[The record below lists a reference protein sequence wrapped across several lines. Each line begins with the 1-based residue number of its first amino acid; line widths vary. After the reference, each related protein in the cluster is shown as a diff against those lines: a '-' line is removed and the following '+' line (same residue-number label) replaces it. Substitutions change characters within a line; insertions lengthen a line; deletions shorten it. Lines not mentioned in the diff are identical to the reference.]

1 MGSVSQIGWEWYS
14 RMARRVPL
22 TLVTHS
28 RNRQALTAAGAPVCG
43 SEIIYVNTEWFAGPL
58 YRFASRLFPKSQHA
72 VFLVSSA
79 DFFVYDSAALKH
91 LRKRRKDW
99 DIVHAVT
106 PVSPVAATRLHRLG
120 LPLILGPWNGGMQS
134 PQTFPEIMTEDSA
147 WMYRIRGFGKML
159 DSMFGT
165 TKNASLVLTATEFT
179 TASLPAHTRTR
190 RMGENGVDLS
200 IFQPVEWRAP
210 EPAGPLRI
218 VFVGRLIPVKG
229 IPMLLDALVRIK
241 GEFAVSLTIIGDG
254 PLRDDLEKQVREKG
268 LGDRVHLAGA
278 KSLSEIAEYLR
289 EAHVFCLPS
298 VRESGGAALME
309 SLAAGI
315 PALGVNYGGPAEII
329 DDSVGRLLS
338 AEGPEQ
344 LIGDI
349 VAAFRDIMTNPVRW
363 KQRGEAGRRR
373 AEQQYG
379 WEARIDA
386 AMAIYGEM
394 LAGQETHA

>member
-1 MGSVSQIGWEWYS
+1 
-14 RMARRVPL
+14 
-22 TLVTHS
+22 
-28 RNRQALTAAGAPVCG
+28 
-43 SEIIYVNTEWFAGPL
+43 
-58 YRFASRLFPKSQHA
+58 
-72 VFLVSSA
+72 
-79 DFFVYDSAALKH
+79 
-91 LRKRRKDW
+91 
-99 DIVHAVT
+99 
-106 PVSPVAATRLHRLG
+106 
-120 LPLILGPWNGGMQS
+120 
-134 PQTFPEIMTEDSA
+134 
-147 WMYRIRGFGKML
+147 
-159 DSMFGT
+159 
-165 TKNASLVLTATEFT
+165 
-179 TASLPAHTRTR
+179 
-190 RMGENGVDLS
+190 
-200 IFQPVEWRAP
+200 
-210 EPAGPLRI
+210 
-218 VFVGRLIPVKG
+218 
-229 IPMLLDALVRIK
+229 MLLDALVRIR

-268 LGDRVHLAGA
+268 LGDLVHLAGA

-344 LIGDI
+344 LIGDM

-394 LAGQETHA
+394 LAGQETYA